1 MKKILF
7 VSYGAAHINL
17 QLIIASRLKD
27 MGYNIVFLALTTA
40 IDKLKET
47 DFEFYTYRDFFYSED
62 VQKYGKQL
70 LSEMDNSKIDDEQSI
85 AYLGQNYLE
94 LVERHGEDGAKEIYQ
109 KDSRQSFD
117 PYNSMKYI
125 LQQIKPDM
133 LIATDSPRSEKCAVQ
148 AANELGILS
157 LVVINTFAIRCK
169 EWVSKNSF
177 ANKVCV
183 FSEDVKEYLIGNGRN
198 AKGLVV
204 TGNPIFDNLVNLKQ
218 DSKRSLNKL
227 NVLWASQNEP
237 KYFGELDLI
246 GDEKLPIN
254 IEKELFRIFEDH
266 NDWSLM
272 VRNHPNEP
280 KRDYP
285 NFVEVCNDEPLID
298 VINRCD
304 LIVTCT
310 STVGLEG
317 IILGKNLITIDK
329 SIMTSFAPYSE
340 FGYSYGIDNICQ
352 LKKAI
357 MTVSS
362 SMSESEHK
370 GYHILNATDNVVN
383 EIQKLFFKV

>member
-27 MGYNIVFLALTTA
+27 IGYNIVFLGLTTA

-94 LVERHGEDGAKEIYQ
+94 LVERYGEDGAKEIYE

-133 LIATDSPRSEKCAVQ
+133 VIATDSPRSEKCAVQ

-169 EWVSKNSF
+169 EWVSKNDF

-198 AKGLVV
+198 AKDLVV
-204 TGNPIFDNLVNLKQ
+204 TGNPIFDSLVNLKQ
-218 DSKRSLNKL
+218 NPKRSLNKL

-254 IEKELFRIFEDH
+254 IEKELLRIFEDH
-266 NDWSLM
+266 NDLNLM
-272 VRNHPNEP
+272 IRNHPNEP
-280 KRDYP
+280 KRNYP
-285 NFVEVCNDEPLID
+285 PFVEVCNDEPLID

-304 LIVTCT
+304 IIITCT

-317 IILGKNLITIDK
+317 LILGKKLITIDK
-329 SIMTSFAPYSE
+329 SIMTSFAPYSK
-340 FGYSYGIDNICQ
+340 FGYSYGISDIEDLEHAIETIINDKSNLQ
-352 LKKAI
+352 LKNYSI
-357 MTVSS
+357 N
-362 SMSESEHK
+362 
-370 GYHILNATDNVVN
+370 NATNNVVN
-383 EIQKLFFKV
+383 EAIKLLNR